1 MNNYLISSDEF
12 ITHHQA
18 YNYFKDKKVLFT
30 FGDSWTNNN
39 YLNNDSTGNYNVTSS
54 LANYPYKT
62 WTYRL
67 MERLGYDCVVNIATN
82 GGSNEEIFKW
92 CLDTMCL
99 YEEYAFDKCRIH
111 ELGAKEIKVVIEWSS
126 PIRNFGPVNKLFRPF
141 NVSSLPFPQRNDA
154 VPEMYEFYTFYMN
167 NGYTDVSSWH
177 TQIYTIALQKYFATH
192 NIESFY
198 FMGFA
203 PLIEEHKMYTEW
215 DLRTHI
221 EENRFYKLYESA
233 NNMATV
239 LNELCNEPVK
249 HKFLVETSM
258 MFIDTF
264 RSFYKTVLKNVT
276 DEYWDSQ
283 QVPNPKLFIAD
294 GHPNVEGLDII
305 SHEIYKLITSKKND

>member
-1 MNNYLISSDEF
+1 MNNYFISQDEF
-12 ITHHQA
+12 KTHHEA
-18 YNYFKDKKVLFT
+18 YRYFKDKKVLFT

-39 YLNNDSTGNYNVTSS
+39 YLNNDSNGNFNIGSS
-54 LANYPYKT
+54 QTNYPYKT
-62 WTYRL
+62 WAYRL

-99 YEEYAFDKCRIH
+99 YDEYTFDKCRIH

-141 NVSSLPFPQRNDA
+141 NVSSLPFPYTQGAPTGMHD
-154 VPEMYEFYTFYMN
+154 FYAFYMN
-167 NGYTDVSSWH
+167 NGYTDISSWY
-177 TQIYTIALQKYFATH
+177 TQIYTIALQKYFAKH

-203 PLIEEHKMYTEW
+203 PLIEDHRMNTEW
-215 DLRTHI
+215 DLRIHI
-221 EENRFYKLYESA
+221 EEDRFYKLYESA

-239 LNELCNEPVK
+239 LNEMCDEPAK

-258 MFIDTF
+258 MFVDNF
-264 RSFYKTVLKNVT
+264 RNFYRKVLKNVT
-276 DEYWDSQ
+276 NEYWDSQ
-283 QVPNPKLFIAD
+283 QIPNPKLFIPD